1 MCSSAAAA
9 VNGGWG
15 ARISLLFSQGG
26 RESLQNLMD
35 LCALPAPTPVAA
47 AWPLVLWPVGDEHLL
62 LRRCRPLP
70 HLSFL
75 FVLIHWPAQVLRQGE
90 SCLGSAVECVSIP
103 CCSSQRFASTLP
115 WFQAPRTV
123 STCTQLISLIKL
135 IGVRVGYIANR
146 ENRPEKMA
154 NVCHTAIEPGCMW
167 LTH

>member
-9 VNGGWG
+9 VNGGCG

-26 RESLQNLMD
+26 KACKILWIFARSLRQL
-35 LCALPAPTPVAA
+35 LC
-47 AWPLVLWPVGDEHLL
+47 
-62 LRRCRPLP
+62 RCRPLP

-135 IGVRVGYIANR
+135 IGVRVGYIA
-146 ENRPEKMA
+146 
-154 NVCHTAIEPGCMW
+154 ISQ
-167 LTH
+167 